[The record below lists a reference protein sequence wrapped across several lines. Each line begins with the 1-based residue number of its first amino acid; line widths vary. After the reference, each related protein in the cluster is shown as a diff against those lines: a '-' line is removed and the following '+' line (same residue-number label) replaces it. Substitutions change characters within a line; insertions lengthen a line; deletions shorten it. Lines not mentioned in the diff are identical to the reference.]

1 MDNKYFTGTGAE
13 EKFKLSSEF
22 CVACLDRLHNL
33 QDAKA
38 PMNKQIFMNELCQP
52 MKKVASSVVSI
63 MSPSLC
69 LFIYS
74 FIINDKSYLCN
85 NCFKQAGIPAERRKT
100 FCS

>member
-13 EKFKLSSEF
+13 EKFELSSEF

-52 MKKVASSVVSI
+52 MKKAASSVVSMNYFAKPVLI
-63 MSPSLC
+63 H
-69 LFIYS
+69 LFVHH
-74 FIINDKSYLCN
+74 
-85 NCFKQAGIPAERRKT
+85 
-100 FCS
+100 